1 MVTQMSFFRTHTSVL
16 KNSHLQDHCL
26 KEGYIIENS
35 EESEIIA
42 PQDFEFFNELV
53 REYCG
58 KDLPE
63 ISEKSAYKIQTSQI
77 WEEKNMKPPEIFRII
92 IELLH
97 LAALKDN
104 SL

>member
-1 MVTQMSFFRTHTSVL
+1 MVTQVSFFRTHASVL
-16 KNSHLQDHCL
+16 NDSHLQDHCL
-26 KEGYIIENS
+26 KEDHIIENS
-35 EESEIIA
+35 EESKIIA
-42 PQDFEFFNELV
+42 PEEFEFFNELV

-58 KDLPE
+58 KDLPD
-63 ISEKSAYKIQTSQI
+63 ISEKSAYRIQTSQI

-97 LAALKDN
+97 LAASKDN